1 MAGGQNIKTLCENH
15 WARWKADCSGF
26 LKAVAADLDI
36 TLTGDANSIIDTIG
50 RAPWTQLGS
59 DADKAVAYAGLGY
72 LVVAGL
78 KATHHGHVVIVMP
91 GQSKPYPLACWG
103 RYGGV
108 GRKNTA
114 INFSWS
120 HADLANVQYYAIK
133 P

>member
-15 WARWKADCSGF
+15 WTQWKADCSGF
-26 LKAVAADLDI
+26 LKAVAAELGI

-50 RAPWTQLGS
+50 RAPWTQLDS
-59 DADKAVAYAGLGY
+59 DADKAVAYAALGY

-78 KATHHGHVVIVMP
+78 KATHHGHVVIIMP
-91 GQSKPYPLACWG
+91 GPSKPYPLAYWG
-103 RYGGV
+103 RYGGA

-114 INFSWS
+114 INFSWT